1 MGKCCKVRVLITLP
15 LQFNI
20 TLIEERMPIGSRHLT
35 IACAIQ
41 IASCV
46 IPAIAPAVA
55 ADVYPN
61 RPIRIITPAQP
72 GGTTDFLAR
81 LLATHLTEAWKQQTI
96 VDNRGSASGINAAE
110 ITQHAAPDGYTLFL
124 LYHQHT
130 VNAAIQP
137 KLPYHPV
144 NDFTPI
150 TQITEAGTLLV
161 VNPSLPAKTVKGF
174 VEWTKTT
181 KEAINFGSAGIGSG
195 GHMAGELYSLMTG
208 VKMQH
213 IPYKGTGPA
222 IIDLIAGQYHFNFA
236 GLTGALSQ
244 VSAGKLRAIAVSA
257 PKRLKVLPDIPA
269 LAEVVPG
276 FALVGWYG
284 LAGPA
289 RMPKPII
296 AKLHAETVAFAKSPA
311 IVKRMTALGSEMVGS
326 DPETFRQFMLAD
338 VKKWADL
345 VKRSGMKFD

>member
-1 MGKCCKVRVLITLP
+1 MPTL
-15 LQFNI
+15 
-20 TLIEERMPIGSRHLT
+20 SRHSI
-35 IACAIQ
+35 IACVGL
-41 IASCV
+41 IAGCA
-46 IPAIAPAVA
+46 IPAITPAVA
-55 ADVYPN
+55 ADVYPS

-81 LLATHLTEAWKQQTI
+81 LLATHLTEVWKQQAI

-110 ITQHAAPDGYTLFL
+110 ITQHAAPDGYTLFMA
-124 LYHQHT
+124 YHQHT

-137 KLPYHPV
+137 RLPYHAV
-144 NDFTPI
+144 NDFTWI
-150 TQITEAGTLLV
+150 SQITEAGTLLV
-161 VNPSLPAKTVKGF
+161 VNASHPAKSVKEF
-174 VEWTKTT
+174 VDWTKTT
-181 KEAINFGSAGIGSG
+181 KENINFGSAGIGSG
-195 GHMAGELYSLMTG
+195 GHLAGELYSLMTG

-236 GLTGALSQ
+236 GLTGALAQ

-257 PKRLKVLPDIPA
+257 PKRVKALPDIPA

-276 FALVGWYG
+276 FAIVGWYG

-289 RMPKPII
+289 RMSKPVV
-296 AKLHAETVAFAKSPA
+296 AKLHTETVAFAKSPA

-326 DPETFRQFMLAD
+326 DPETFRQFVLAD